1 MPDVP
6 ADAGSSTRAT
16 GTELG
21 DDDRV
26 FTVSDVMTRQLI
38 TASPETT
45 FKEAVRLLEDNRIS
59 GLPVVDRGGKLVGI
73 VSEADLLNKAEKREP
88 DAYVLE
94 SRRHRLDRS
103 RASALDVAAA
113 MSRDIFSVHPDSPI
127 ALAAREMHSRGFR
140 RLPVVDSEGR
150 LVGIVSRGDVLKVFL
165 RSDAELAAEV
175 RGILDQA
182 ERAFGGSRLAAKVS
196 GGVVDLDGTLRSKN
210 QVDATVRAVAGVDG
224 VIGIYSRI
232 AFESDDARF
241 TDLSLERGL
250 R

>member
-1 MPDVP
+1 
-6 ADAGSSTRAT
+6 
-16 GTELG
+16 
-21 DDDRV
+21 V
-26 FTVSDVMTRQLI
+26 FTVSDLMTRELI

-45 FKEAVRLLEDNRIS
+45 FQEAVRLLEDNRIS
-59 GLPVVDRGGKLVGI
+59 GLPVIDRDGKLVGI

-103 RASALDVAAA
+103 RASALDVASA
-113 MSRDIFSVHPDSPI
+113 MSRDIVSVRPDSPI
-127 ALAAREMHSRGFR
+127 ALAAREMHARGFK

-165 RSDAELAAEV
+165 RSDTELAAEV
-175 RGILDQA
+175 RGILDEA
-182 ERAFGGSRLAAKVS
+182 ERTFGDSRLAAKVT
-196 GGVVDLDGTLRSKN
+196 GGVVELDGSLRSKH

-232 AFESDDARF
+232 ACETDDARF
-241 TDLSLERGL
+241 VDLR
-250 R
+250 